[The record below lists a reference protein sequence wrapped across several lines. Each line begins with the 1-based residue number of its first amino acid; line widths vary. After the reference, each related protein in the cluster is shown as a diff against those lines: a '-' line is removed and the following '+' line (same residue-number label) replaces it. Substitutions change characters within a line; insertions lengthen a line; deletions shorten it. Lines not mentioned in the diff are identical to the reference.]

1 MTNAKFIKIVN
12 HDTYINPSN
21 IVKLDC
27 EGYSDMCEA
36 VCLYGNEWERVMVY
50 KKDVEHLIK

>member
-1 MTNAKFIKIVN
+1 MTNEKFIKIVN
-12 HDTYINPSN
+12 HDIYINPSN

-27 EGYSDMCEA
+27 EGYSVMCEA

-50 KKDVEHLIK
+50 KKDV